1 VTDNTIEIA
10 KETIAPGQ
18 IRRFELPVSR
28 LATQTL
34 VSLPVAVVNG
44 IESGPVLWL
53 SAAIHGDELNGV
65 EIIAQILGQINPKK
79 TTRDDYCRIDR

>member
-1 VTDNTIEIA
+1 MSNNTIEIA

-18 IRRFELPVSR
+18 LRRFELPVSR

-34 VSLPVAVVNG
+34 VSLPITVVNG
-44 IESGPVLWL
+44 VEAGPTLWL

-65 EIIAQILGQINPKK
+65 EIISQILS
-79 TTRDDYCRIDR
+79 RIDPQKLRGDSATVR